1 MASQTATYGFQRG
14 EGEADV
20 YTGEAASRSLKVAF
34 KRALYELNLAIKARI
49 STTDDNSKFQ
59 AFSAKNI
66 VNRLTTHGIQVQD
79 LPFRCRDRQQQ
90 L

>member
-14 EGEADV
+14 EGEAGV
-20 YTGEAASRSLKVAF
+20 YTGGAASLSLKVTF
-34 KRALYELNLAIKARI
+34 KRALYELNVAIKARI

-66 VNRLTTHGIQVQD
+66 VNRLTARGIQVQD
-79 LPFRCRDRQQQ
+79 LPLRCRDRQQQ

>member
-1 MASQTATYGFQRG
+1 MASQTATYDFQRAEG
-14 EGEADV
+14 EGDV
-20 YTGEAASRSLKVAF
+20 YTGGAASRSLELAF
-34 KRALYELNLAIKARI
+34 KRALYELNVAIKARI

-66 VNRLTTHGIQVQD
+66 VNQLTTRDIQVQD

>member
-20 YTGEAASRSLKVAF
+20 YTGGAASRSLKVAF
-34 KRALYELNLAIKARI
+34 KRALYELNVAIKARI

-66 VNRLTTHGIQVQD
+66 VNRLTTRGIQVQD
-79 LPFRCRDRQQQ
+79 LPLGCRNRQQQ